1 MKHLRLILALI
12 VLILS
17 WGARA
22 DGLKLQHSLVQNLRE
37 ITPEDVTVDGHVQG
51 LLVRDGYAFIFH
63 HGGQVLVYQLDTK
76 QFVSSYYLP
85 GNKSHCNNASFG
97 TEKYSAKSQF
107 PMAYVSDCTYDGSC
121 YVYDLYTDHAVE
133 VQRIFLTDTPVPV
146 QCGTGWFVDEQT
158 GRLCMHWNGKVW
170 DFPVPS
176 KHRKT
181 VRLTV
186 EGKEPSGQMN
196 NPVVHQG
203 ACAYQGLQFFP
214 CGFAGEPTYLTV
226 NEPATGRTWNFR
238 TDDTVCPYEP
248 EGVCGWDGGVYVSY
262 PGENGDVFLYR
273 FDLERNA
280 SSERRTRFVNP
291 FVGTGAVDGGSLA
304 GNTFPGATVP
314 FGMVQLSPDVED
326 FSVTHEGYEYG
337 RDRIF
342 GFSHTHQSGTG
353 AADLQDILLMP
364 TGRPLEGMLE
374 APDQSSAFSHAEE
387 EAAPGYYRVR
397 LGDYGVRAELTATT
411 RTGMH
416 RYTFPAGTENN
427 LLLDLVHGGVIYSYW
442 QPGLN
447 TALLDAEIK
456 FTDPCT
462 LVGYKISTGWE
473 RLRKVYF
480 CIRFSRPVKDWY
492 LWREYVPGSWWMRS
506 KNVYHQAEV
515 VHGKKVK
522 AFLQFEANGEPLVVK
537 VGLSTVSSAGAAAN
551 LDAENPGWDFDAVRD
566 AADDAWEQEL
576 AKVDIEGDVAQKR
589 IFYTRMYHAFIQPNT
604 FSDVD
609 GQFTGPDHAVRKMP
623 DGTDYYTTYSLWDT
637 FRSAHPLYSILQP
650 TRNGAFVRSLLTFC
664 DIYGYLPMIS
674 YWGTDIYCMIGNHAI
689 PVVVDAALKGLPGVD
704 REKAYE
710 AVKAT
715 SLREHE
721 SSPFAELDRLGYI
734 PYETQAFSVAS
745 TLEISYNDACVAAL
759 AEALG
764 RTEDAAYFRKR
775 AQNYRNLFDDKTL
788 FFRAKDASG
797 AWLEPFDPFAYGPN
811 GDPYMEGN
819 AWQYRFFVPHDMEG
833 LIGLM
838 GGKKAFEARLDSLF
852 QWKAD
857 PSVVASMQ
865 SSGRIGQYAH
875 GNEPV
880 HNYIYLYAYTDHP
893 EKVQQYAHE
902 VMRTQYLDTPAGYS
916 GNEDCGQMSSWFLLS
931 SFGFHPVDP
940 ASGRFALGA
949 PLYRKA
955 VLHLENG
962 RTFTVLCDRK
972 AETGWQVKKVRLNG
986 QTLQEPFL
994 SYDAIMAGG
1003 TLEFLTK

>member
-1 MKHLRLILALI
+1 MKYLHLTLALI
-12 VLILS
+12 AVFLS
-17 WGARA
+17 WDARA
-22 DGLKLQHSLVQNLRE
+22 DGLKLNHSLVLNLGD
-37 ITPEDVTVDGHVQG
+37 ITPAEVQVDGHVQG
-51 LLVRDGYAFIFH
+51 LLVRDGYAFVFH
-63 HGGQVLVYQLDTK
+63 HGGQVLVYDLDTER
-76 QFVSSYYLP
+76 FVSSYFLP

-97 TEKYSAKSQF
+97 TMKYSKKSQF

-146 QCGTGWFVDEQT
+146 QCGTGWFVDETT

-170 DFPVPS
+170 DFPVPP
-176 KHRKT
+176 KGRKT

-186 EGKEPSGQMN
+186 EGKEPSGLMN

-203 ACAYQGLQFFP
+203 ACAWQGYRFFP

-226 NEPATGRTWNFR
+226 NETSTGRTWSFR
-238 TDDTVCPYEP
+238 TDGTVCPYEP

-262 PGENGDVFLYR
+262 PGEGRDVFLYR
-273 FDLERNA
+273 FEVVKGKPEGL
-280 SSERRTRFVNP
+280 TRYVNP
-291 FVGTGAVDGGSLA
+291 FVGTGAVDSGSLA
-304 GNTFPGATVP
+304 GNTFPGATFP

-364 TGRPLEGMLE
+364 SSRPLASMPE
-374 APDQSSAFSHAEE
+374 APDQSSAFSHSQE
-387 EAAPGYYRVR
+387 EASPGYYRVR
-397 LGDYGVRAELTATT
+397 LEDHGIDAELTATC

-416 RYTFPAGTENN
+416 RYTFAPGKENN
-427 LLLDLVHGGVIYSYW
+427 ILLDLVHGGVIHGYW
-442 QPGLN
+442 QPGQN
-447 TALLDAEIK
+447 TALLDAGIRFE
-456 FTDPCT
+456 DPCT

-492 LWREYVPGSWWMRS
+492 MWREYVPGSWWMRS
-506 KNVYHQAEV
+506 KNVYHKDPVIQ
-515 VHGKKVK
+515 GKKVK
-522 AFLQFEANGEPLVVK
+522 AFLQFEGTGEPVIAK
-537 VGLSTVSSAGAAAN
+537 VGLSTVSCEGAAAA
-551 LDAENPGWDFDAVRD
+551 LDAENPGWDFDAVRS
-566 AADDAWEQEL
+566 AADEAWEKEL
-576 AKVDIEGDVAQKR
+576 SKVEIEGDEVQKR

-609 GQFTGPDHAVRKMP
+609 GSYTAPDHTIRKMP
-623 DGTDYYTTYSLWDT
+623 QGKDYYTTFSLWDT
-637 FRSAHPLYSILQP
+637 FRSAHPFYSIIQP
-650 TRNGAFVRSLLTFC
+650 TRNGAFVASLLAYY
-664 DIYGYLPMIS
+664 DSYGTLPMIS
-674 YWGTDIYCMIGNHAI
+674 YWGTEIYCMIGNHSI
-689 PVVVDAALKGLPGVD
+689 PVVVDAALKNLPGVD
-704 REKAYE
+704 REKAFE

-715 SLREHE
+715 SVREHE
-721 SSPFAELDRLGYI
+721 SSPFEEIDRLGYI

-745 TLEISYNDACVAAL
+745 TLEICYNDACVAAL

-764 RTEDAAYFRKR
+764 KTEDAAFFRKR
-775 AQNYRNLFDDKTL
+775 AQNYRNLFDARTG

-797 AWLEPFDPFAYGPN
+797 AWREPFDPLAYGPN

-838 GGKKAFEARLDSLF
+838 GGKKAFEERLDSLF
-852 QWKAD
+852 EWKSD
-857 PSVVASMQ
+857 PAAVASMQ

-880 HNYIYLYAYTDHP
+880 HNYIYLYACTDHP
-893 EKVQQYAHE
+893 EKVRKYAHE

-931 SFGFHPVDP
+931 SLGFHPIDP
-940 ASGRFALGA
+940 ASGQFALGY

-962 RTFTVLCDRK
+962 NTFTVLSDPDGKPGRK
-972 AETGWQVKKVRLNG
+972 PRAVRLNG
-986 QTLQEPFL
+986 KKLDSPFIT
-994 SYDAIMAGG
+994 YEDIMEGG
-1003 TLEFLTK
+1003 TLEF